1 MWGSYKNRCLEYFFH
16 FSTKNLELVS
26 NMFSDDVHLHD
37 WDHNTGNKEDTVTV
51 YKKIFDSV
59 DTIAVTPFA
68 LYQDESTEGT
78 TVVAE
83 LWITINGKEQ
93 IFVTDVITFDEND
106 LIKSVRAYKG

>member
-1 MWGSYKNRCLEYFFH
+1 MNQYKDRCLEYFFL

-26 NMFSDDVHLHD
+26 DMFADNIHLHD
-37 WDHNTGNKEDTVTV
+37 WEHNTGNKEETVAV

-59 DTIAVTPFA
+59 NTIAVTPFA
-68 LYQDESTEGT
+68 MYSEGR
-78 TVVAE
+78 TVIAE
-83 LWITINGKEQ
+83 LWITINTDLGNEQ